1 MRLIDLFLF
10 VLPSVLLHG
19 STSAAVDKSTVL
31 VCYGKLDPA
40 LIKGYHYVILESQH
54 YNIYEIRKIK
64 SQNEKVL
71 AYISLGE
78 VNANAP
84 HFAQLKASTLG
95 KNDIWDSYYLDLKQP
110 QTSKT
115 LLSIMQNTLALGYD
129 GFFLDNIDNYTSFGT
144 QPQQKAE
151 LIDLLKL
158 IRTSFPDKVMLQN
171 AGLELVPETAALV
184 NAVIIESIATNY
196 TFNDKKY
203 KLREEADFQNYV
215 TKLNNVSQHYN
226 LPVILIEYADT
237 AELRDAVRKRIKNL
251 GFEYFIGQI
260 DLQELPKF
268 SEK

>member
-1 MRLIDLFLF
+1 MRLIDIFLF
-10 VLPSVLLHG
+10 VLPAVLVPGLI
-19 STSAAVDKSTVL
+19 SAAADTSTVL

-84 HFAQLKASTLG
+84 HFGQLKGSTLG
-95 KNDIWDSYYLDLKQP
+95 KNSIWDSYYLDLKQP
-110 QTSKT
+110 QTSQI
-115 LLSIMQNTLALGYD
+115 LLGIIENTLNLGYD
-129 GFFLDNIDNYTSFGT
+129 GFFLDNIDNYTAFGP
-144 QPQQKAE
+144 QPEQKAE
-151 LIDLLKL
+151 LLALLQS
-158 IRTSFPDKVMLQN
+158 IRTKFPDIILLQN
-171 AGLELVPETAALV
+171 AGLELVPETATIV

-203 KLREEADFQNYV
+203 RLREESDFQNYV
-215 TKLNNVSQHYN
+215 TKLRNVTDNYK

-237 AELRDAVRKRIKNL
+237 AALRDAVRKRIRNL

-260 DLQELPKF
+260 DLQSLPKF
-268 SEK
+268 TK